1 MLDRDLEDYL
11 KRELGEA
18 YMTAEEISESF
29 HLLDIGVYDEEGD
42 WVEDVRVG
50 PWWTLS
56 EAEEDYR

>member
-1 MLDRDLEDYL
+1 MDRELEEYL
-11 KRELGEA
+11 KRKLGEV

-29 HLLDIGVYDEEGD
+29 HLLDIGVYDGDGD

-56 EAEEDYR
+56 EAEKDYR